1 LRNTSG
7 NVYIQKYAT
16 TLYINNTD
24 TGVISISNN
33 GAERMRIVSDGNV
46 GIGTSSP
53 VQKFHID
60 GAVGNPATTGTSQ
73 NGIIRISNTNDNA
86 VLDIG
91 IRSGGAGAWLQST
104 DETSLS
110 ANYPLL
116 LNPNGGNVGIGTT
129 SPTGR
134 LEVSGSSN
142 ASILKLYRNAAS
154 ATTPLFYAVE
164 ANGSPGKANV
174 GLFERLN
181 NLTAANVSASSAGVR
196 IREHSSNYA
205 LSVEDH
211 SGNSLLVVKG
221 NGSVGIGT
229 SSPTY
234 TLQVSGSFGAT
245 TKSFVIKHPDP
256 AKSGKWLVHGVTES
270 PEHTVFVRG
279 KLENNN
285 VIELPDYWPYLVHSD
300 TITVTL
306 TPIKSYQELY
316 VENISDNTILINN
329 NNNTP
334 INCYYYVVA
343 ERKDIPKL
351 VPEL

>member
-1 LRNTSG
+1 LSSAGTVLLHGNSSTWTEQRFYTSG
-7 NVYIQKYAT
+7 NQVVT
-16 TLYINNTD
+16 IN
-24 TGVISISNN
+24 
-33 GAERMRIVSDGNV
+33 
-46 GIGTSSP
+46 SS
-53 VQKFHID
+53 
-60 GAVGNPATTGTSQ
+60 
-73 NGIIRISNTNDNA
+73 
-86 VLDIG
+86 
-91 IRSGGAGAWLQST
+91 
-104 DETSLS
+104 
-110 ANYPLL
+110 
-116 LNPNGGNVGIGTT
+116 
-129 SPTGR
+129 
-134 LEVSGSSN
+134 
-142 ASILKLYRNAAS
+142 
-154 ATTPLFYAVE
+154 
-164 ANGSPGKANV
+164 
-174 GLFERLN
+174 
-181 NLTAANVSASSAGVR
+181 
-196 IREHSSNYA
+196 
-205 LSVEDH
+205 
-211 SGNSLLVVKG
+211 
-221 NGSVGIGT
+221 GSVGIGT
-229 SSPTY
+229 TSPTY